1 MAKQRNVDFVLRLVT
16 GDDNAR
22 AASEFA
28 KHIKDIE
35 QNYKNAGKA
44 AKEASAAMR
53 APGRTGRG
61 VATAGGTNSFG
72 LGYDKAAFNEA
83 KRIAADERR
92 ERELNIRDMQSA
104 AVRERRILADRIR
117 ANVEASAAIRKA
129 ANDANAASWKRRQT
143 ANTTTPQAPIDFKG
157 HVEGL
162 GRQWDADQRAQRDLS
177 RQQARDVAEFARA
190 NRELLSG
197 LKQTATGVSQVAR
210 AFVLLG
216 VTSEENLEVAIRTLA
231 KFEAG
236 VQGLAGLVNLI
247 EGGAKA
253 WRSYAAAAT
262 VAAAAQARMGVA
274 GGVGAIGLGSSVL
287 AGAGAF
293 GVGAGVG
300 AALSIPLYGRQT
312 AMGAWKAAGDWAG
325 VTDFAGQRRQ
335 AQAGNSAFI
344 RDRLS
349 AQRGFVDQRY
359 DDYTALGALSVNESQ
374 QTGGYDAGIKTANR
388 IAAEARARRNDIER
402 RVGQGIGGDFEVVQ
416 RERVAAAASENTALR
431 TAVALE
437 KERLSLIKD
446 AVQAEK
452 AKTDAL
458 LEGIKQSKISIGQAD
473 ADQLALANEAVKKFQ
488 QGGAASQE
496 ESAAARA
503 LGLNEVADKQDLARG
518 QEALAGLPELAGY
531 LKRLEEETRN
541 KGEKQTVEVISKITS
556 EIKVTNDPAKL
567 IRDLEGAIKAAEE
580 QLREA
585 ARRELE
591 QAMVDRDAAA
601 RVARGN
607 NGL

>member
-22 AASEFA
+22 AAADFA

-143 ANTTTPQAPIDFKG
+143 ANTHTPQAVDFKG

-177 RQQARDVAEFARA
+177 RQQARDVAAFAKA

-287 AGAGAF
+287 AGAGALA
-293 GVGAGVG
+293 GGAAIGAG
-300 AALSIPLYGRQT
+300 LSVPLYGRET
-312 AMGAWKAAGDWAG
+312 SFKAWRWAGDATG
-325 VTDFAGQRRQ
+325 ITNFAGAAAEQQRLRAGATSRRQ
-335 AQAGNSAFI
+335 MSQREFAENQYNDRDAF
-344 RDRLS
+344 
-349 AQRGFVDQRY
+349 A
-359 DDYTALGALSVNESQ
+359 ALALDAAITN
-374 QTGGYDAGIKTANR
+374 GGYDAGLSQARKTAE
-388 IAAEARARRNDIER
+388 EAKARRLDIDR
-402 RVGQGIGGDFEVVQ
+402 RVNAGGAGDFEVVQ
-416 RERVAAAASENTALR
+416 KERALAAASENTALR

-531 LKRLEEETRN
+531 LKRLEEETRK

-567 IRDLEGAIKAAEE
+567 IRDIEAAIKSLNAAQQEAVKRALEE
-580 QLREA
+580 DIA
-585 ARRELE
+585 
-591 QAMVDRDAAA
+591 DRN
-601 RVARGN
+601 VAGKLRGN